1 MTLNTIENYI
11 LNFLLDLQKE
21 NKEKEYF
28 KENDILLFL
37 NPFIFSHEFI
47 NIIDNEFIYLI

>member
-1 MTLNTIENYI
+1 MVLNAIENYI

-28 KENDILLFL
+28 KENDILFFL
-37 NPFIFSHEFI
+37 NPFIFSNEFI
-47 NIIDNEFIYLI
+47 QIIDNEFIYLI

>member
-1 MTLNTIENYI
+1 MVLNTIENYI

-28 KENDILLFL
+28 KENDILFFL
-37 NPFIFSHEFI
+37 NPFIFSNEFI

>member
-1 MTLNTIENYI
+1 MILNTIENYI

-21 NKEKEYF
+21 NKEKQYF
-28 KENDILLFL
+28 KENDILFFL
-37 NPFIFSHEFI
+37 NPFIFSNEFI